1 MKNIACVHEQEVLLP
16 KSTVRIVYGYEIF
29 LIYTYFL
36 FCPQAQKWWS
46 KMAKIHEIFSSK
58 LQFTTI
64 SNFSYLCGCIW
75 EIWVLFQIEILKSVS
90 ILKKKDTLVTLDRNC
105 AAMLMLTG
113 SHKRHLK
120 AWAGLFK
127 AELR

>member
-1 MKNIACVHEQEVLLP
+1 MNRRFCFQSLQFVLYMVAKFSSCIQIFYFVHKP
-16 KSTVRIVYGYEIF
+16 RR
-29 LIYTYFL
+29 
-36 FCPQAQKWWS
+36 S

-105 AAMLMLTG
+105 AAFLMLTG
-113 SHKRHLK
+113 SHKHHLK